1 MSNKKEEEMREELL
15 LQLQEVDTT
24 EKPVETAVDLIL
36 TADEMEKL
44 SNAEL
49 EEGLRLVKDIKMSI
63 QLKKE
68 LNKVFN

>member
-1 MSNKKEEEMREELL
+1 MREELL